1 MEEVCSYN
9 KYGYCRFGENCQ
21 KKHYSEVCQHQ
32 EACKSTKTCTKRH
45 PKNCKKKNTKQ
56 KKVAGLEVTVRILTK
71 ETRIQVNPVSAKLR

>member
-21 KKHYSEVCQHQ
+21 KSIIVKC
-32 EACKSTKTCTKRH
+32 ANIKRH
-45 PKNCKKKNTKQ
+45 ANQQKLVQKDTLRTVKNTTQ